1 MNRRQFIR
9 RAAPLAAAPLLMQG
23 VPLRAYGRSPVLDL
37 LSKSSDTSDRV
48 LVIIQLN
55 GGNDGLNTVIPLDQY
70 SALSAARGNVLIPED
85 RVLKLTSSTGLHPA
99 LAPLRA
105 LYDDGKLGII
115 QGVSYPR
122 PNLSHFRSTD
132 IWLTAS
138 ESNQVLNTG
147 WLGRFLENE
156 YPGFP
161 GGYPTPDVPHPVA
174 IQIGSV
180 VSPGFHGPD
189 GPTGIAVSNPNSTY
203 TLPGGF
209 DIPPDSPAGHELT
222 FIRHVAEQTE
232 VYSSVIRGASN
243 QAQNLSGLYPASGN
257 SLANQLK
264 IVARLIA
271 GGLMTR
277 VYIVNLGGFDTH
289 SGQVVSGAT
298 ETGNH
303 AVLLTRIAQAVA
315 AFQDDLRLLGV
326 EQKVL
331 GFTFSEFGRRIASNA
346 SLGTDHGTAAPMF
359 FFGANARPGL
369 VGSNPF
375 IPPGAT
381 NRDNL
386 AMQYDFRA
394 VYASVLKDWFGATSD
409 ELQAVLLQ
417 SFETLPVVRY
427 SAIAS
432 ASDVVPVDY
441 SLMQNFPNP
450 FNPWTTIGFD
460 VAVPSSVRLVVYD
473 SLGKEVA
480 VLFEGPMDAGRRY
493 VEFNGRGLASGV
505 YYYRL
510 EAGSF
515 AETRRMILMR

>member
-1 MNRRQFIR
+1 MDRRQFLR
-9 RAAPLAAAPLLMQG
+9 HTAPLAVAPLLMQG
-23 VPLRAYGRSPVLDL
+23 VPLRAYGRSPILDL
-37 LSKSSDTSDRV
+37 LSKTSETSDRV

-70 SALSAARGNVLIPED
+70 SALSAARGNILIPED

-138 ESNQVLNTG
+138 DSNQVLNTG
-147 WLGRFLENE
+147 WLGRFLEYE
-156 YPGFP
+156 HPGFP
-161 GGYPTPDVPHPVA
+161 GGYPTPEVPHPVA
-174 IQIGSV
+174 IQIGSI

-232 VYSSVIRGASN
+232 VYSSVIREASSR
-243 QAQNLSGLYPASGN
+243 AQNLSGLYPASGN

-264 IVARLIA
+264 IVARLIG

-289 SGQVVSGAT
+289 SGQVASGAP

-326 EQKVL
+326 EKRVL

-346 SLGTDHGTAAPMF
+346 SLGTDHGTAAPML
-359 FFGANARPGL
+359 FFGANARPGI
-369 VGSNPF
+369 VGSSPA
-375 IPPGAT
+375 IPAGAT

-386 AMQYDFRA
+386 SMQFDFRA
-394 VYASVLKDWFGATSD
+394 VYASVLRDWFGATSD

-417 SFETLPVVRY
+417 PFDTLPVVRY

-432 ASDVVPVDY
+432 NSDIVPVDY

-460 VAVPSSVRLVVYD
+460 LAVPSSVRLVVYD

-480 VLFEGPMDAGRRY
+480 VLADGPMEAGRRY

-515 AETRRMILMR
+515 VETRRMILMR